1 MKGAKLKM
9 ESMDIA
15 KINEASDRISGVVHT
30 TPLQLNTG
38 LSNKYNCHIY
48 LKREDLQ
55 IVRSFKIRGAYNK
68 MATLSPDQL
77 KNGII
82 CASAGNHAQGVAFA
96 CNKLKVKGKIF
107 MPNPTP
113 NQKIKKVK
121 QFGGKWVE
129 VILTG
134 DSFDDAHAEAIQVST
149 KENISFIH
157 PFDDL
162 DVIAGQGTI
171 AKEML
176 ENTNQPFDYL
186 LVAIGGGGL
195 MAGVSTYFKAHSPN
209 TNIIGVEASGAA
221 AMYHA
226 FQQDKVVKLSEIET
240 FADGIAVKAV
250 GQLTFDICKENVD
263 EMLQIP
269 EGKISST
276 ILELYNEEAIVAEPA
291 GAVSIA
297 ALDSI
302 KDKIKGKHVGIILCG
317 GNNDIDRTQE
327 IQERALLHDGIKH
340 YFIITFPQ
348 RAGALR
354 DFLNVLG
361 PNDDITHFQYT
372 KKNNRESGPALVG
385 IELGDADDFQ
395 SLLKRMEDQ
404 KINFRHLNDDA
415 TLFETLV

>member
-1 MKGAKLKM
+1 MKVAKLKI
-9 ESMDIA
+9 ESMNVRRIDD
-15 KINEASDRISGVVHT
+15 ASDRIKDIIHA

-38 LSNKYNCHIY
+38 LSDKFNCNIY

-68 MATLSPDQL
+68 MATLSAEQL
-77 KNGII
+77 KNGVV

-96 CNKLKVKGKIF
+96 CNKLQVKGKIF
-107 MPNPTP
+107 MPHPTP

-121 QFGGKWVE
+121 QFGGEWVE

-134 DSFDDAHAEAIQVST
+134 DSFDDAQAEAMELATS
-149 KENISFIH
+149 ENISFIH

-176 ENTNQPFDYL
+176 ENISKPLDIL

-195 MAGVSTYFKAHSPN
+195 MAGISTYFKTLSPA
-209 TNIIGVEASGAA
+209 TKIIGVEATGAA
-221 AMYHA
+221 AMQA
-226 FQQDKVVKLSEIET
+226 SIQKNEVTKLTKIDT
-240 FADGIAVKAV
+240 FADGIAVKQV
-250 GQLTFDICKENVD
+250 GQLTFEICKNNVD
-263 EMLQIP
+263 QFIQVP

-276 ILELYNEEAIVAEPA
+276 ILELYNEEAIVAETA

-297 ALDSI
+297 ALDQI
-302 KDKIKGKHVGIILCG
+302 KDQIRGKNVGIILCG

-327 IQERALLHDGIKH
+327 IQERALLYEGIKH
-340 YFIITFPQ
+340 YFIIKFPQ

-361 PNDDITHFQYT
+361 PKDDITHFQYT

-385 IELGDADDFQ
+385 IELGSSGDFPM
-395 SLLKRMEDQ
+395 LLARLGEM
-404 KINFRHLNDDA
+404 KINYRHLNDDP